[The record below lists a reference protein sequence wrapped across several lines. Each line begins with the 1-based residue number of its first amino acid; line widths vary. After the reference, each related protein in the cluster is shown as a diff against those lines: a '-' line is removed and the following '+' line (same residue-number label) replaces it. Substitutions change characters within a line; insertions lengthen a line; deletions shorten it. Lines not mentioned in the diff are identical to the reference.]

1 MSSFYFKVRDMGLFL
16 SREHVEGPAGLLGGL
31 TALLLCLREQGGQR
45 RGGDR
50 DGQWVEWSAHT
61 FIKLLSYVG
70 VVGGTQSN
78 DSSDIRDH

>member
-31 TALLLCLREQGGQR
+31 TALLLCLREQRGQR